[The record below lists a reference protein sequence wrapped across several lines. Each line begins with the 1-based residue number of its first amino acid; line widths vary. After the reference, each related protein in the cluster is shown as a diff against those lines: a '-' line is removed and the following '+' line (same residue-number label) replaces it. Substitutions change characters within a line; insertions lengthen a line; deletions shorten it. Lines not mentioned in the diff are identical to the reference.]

1 MVIIIV
7 FFLVIVVVSMVM
19 MPVSLMLP
27 PVTMM
32 FFPSRDAVSV
42 MTISRTFEFVLW
54 PKPRAGIPMLAKWG
68 EQT

>member
-1 MVIIIV
+1 MVTTCAPAPA
-7 FFLVIVVVSMVM
+7 SASVM
-19 MPVSLMLP
+19 ARPSP
-27 PVTMM
+27 PAAPVTMM

-54 PKPRAGIPMLAKWG
+54 PKPRAGYRMLAKWG